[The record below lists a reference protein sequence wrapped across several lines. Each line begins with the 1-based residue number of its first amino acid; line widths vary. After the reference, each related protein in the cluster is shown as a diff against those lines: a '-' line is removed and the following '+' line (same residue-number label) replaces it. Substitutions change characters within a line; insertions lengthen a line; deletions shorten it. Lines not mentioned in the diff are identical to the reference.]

1 MRNKTTTK
9 ALLSAGPP
17 GEKREGTLVPVW
29 SEIEL
34 SILRDKYP
42 TQGSSITELAN
53 RSADSIR
60 SKASELGIVYTG
72 YLWTEKDKAI
82 LRAKYPT
89 CGSNIPELLSK
100 FSPKDI
106 NGRAQFLGVRF
117 ADYPDK
123 WTEAE
128 LNILREQYPSKGSNI
143 PELSCK
149 TPSAIVHAAKRLG
162 IKYNG
167 RVCWTE
173 KHEQILRE
181 KYPTC
186 GTDIPE
192 LRTVFS
198 VKRIRRKAQALGLH
212 VVMCNVPWT
221 PTEEKLIEENYT
233 SMTADE
239 LVTLL
244 PGRSRSSVYAY
255 VNKRRKVKA
264 VSQTISWR
272 NEDVA
277 SVVTVADGYICLKC
291 SVCGRLFIRQLDE
304 GELFKHTTEGLPV
317 PEGWFIPCA
326 YRLK

>member
-1 MRNKTTTK
+1 MEKTTTK
-9 ALLSAGPP
+9 ASPIDSSSG
-17 GEKREGTLVPVW
+17 GKQKGTLIPVW

-42 TQGSSITELAN
+42 TQGSDIAELAN

-82 LRAKYPT
+82 LITKYPT

-100 FSPKDI
+100 FSRRDI
-106 NGRAQFLGVRF
+106 NGRAQYLGVKYE
-117 ADYPDK
+117 DHPDK
-123 WTEAE
+123 WTESE
-128 LNILREQYPSKGSNI
+128 LNILRKQYPSKGSNI
-143 PELSCK
+143 PQLSHK

-167 RVCWTE
+167 RVYWTE

-186 GTDIPE
+186 GADIPE

-198 VKRIRRKAQALGLH
+198 VGRIQHKAQALGLR
-212 VVMCNVPWT
+212 VTTRNVPWT
-221 PTEEKLIEENYT
+221 PTEEKLIAENYT

-239 LVTLL
+239 LATLL
-244 PGRSRSSVYAY
+244 PGRSRSSIYAY

-264 VSQTISWR
+264 VSQTISWH

-304 GELFKHTTEGLPV
+304 GELFKHATEGLPV
-317 PEGWFIPCA
+317 PEGWVIPSA
-326 YRLK
+326 HRLK